1 MLNET
6 SGRVHRAH
14 AVGLRRLT
22 ARAAA
27 WLGSGARCRGLCRG
41 RGLACLAVAVAFAVV
56 GVSVALAVPVPVWQ
70 SASEVTLPAHATN
83 PAASLGSVACA
94 SAGNCVA
101 VGYYADASADQ
112 QALVVGESGG
122 MWGSGSEVTSP
133 AGHATSPDAYLN
145 SVACPS
151 AGNCVAVG
159 GYEDSSSH
167 EQAMVVVESGG
178 VWGSASPVT
187 LPSHATNPEAA
198 LNAVSCA
205 SAGNCVAVG
214 SYYDNSSNE
223 QAMVVAE
230 SGGVWGTAS
239 EVTLPGGHAT
249 NPDAYLDSVVCSSVG
264 NCAAAGD
271 YNETSSSEAM
281 VVVQSGGAWGSASE
295 VTPPAGHATDP
306 YANVNSLACASAGN
320 CVAVGTYDDASTYQ
334 EAMVVPDSGGVWGT
348 ASEVT
353 LPAHATNPQAFL
365 QTVAC
370 GSVGNCVGVGGYKDG
385 SSYPQAMLVGESG
398 GVWGTASEVTLP
410 AHATDPYAVLNAVAC
425 PSVGNCVAAGNYA
438 DASSDQQAMV
448 VAESGGV
455 WGSASEVTLP
465 AGHAT
470 NAGPGVNSLACGS
483 VGSCVGVGQFQDASS
498 HEQVMTLGSVPSL
511 SVLTSGLPSAAVGA
525 AYSAQLSASGG
536 AGSYTWSVSSGSL
549 PAGLSLNA
557 ATGVISG
564 TPTGVGTASFTVS
577 VSDPGPPG
585 QQASAALSI
594 AVGGPSIT
602 KVKTDGAKLMVTLS
616 CGAAAGLTCTGT
628 LALTAVEHLKGHK
641 ITAITASKKP
651 KKPRRTTR
659 AITLAN
665 ASYTIAGAT
674 TKTLTLTLN
683 TTARRLLAKR
693 HKLPAEITTTPT
705 GLGTPTTTADITI
718 KPSKPKPKRHR
729 H

>member
-1 MLNET
+1 MAMT
-6 SGRVHRAH
+6 
-14 AVGLRRLT
+14 
-22 ARAAA
+22 
-27 WLGSGARCRGLCRG
+27 
-41 RGLACLAVAVAFAVV
+41 FAGV
-56 GVSVALAVPVPVWQ
+56 GVSLALAVPAPVWQ

-94 SAGNCVA
+94 SAGNCAA
-101 VGYYADASADQ
+101 VGYYVDASGHQ
-112 QALVVGESGG
+112 QPLIVGESGG
-122 MWGSGSEVTSP
+122 VWGAASAVTAP
-133 AGHATSPDAYLN
+133 AGHATNPVAYLG
-145 SVACPS
+145 SVACAS

-159 GYEDSSSH
+159 GYEDSSSNG
-167 EQAMVVVESGG
+167 QAMVVMESGG

-187 LPSHATNPEAA
+187 LPAHATNPEAA

-214 SYYDNSSNE
+214 SYYDASSNE

-249 NPDAYLDSVVCSSVG
+249 DPDAYLDSVVCSSVG

-271 YNETSSSEAM
+271 YDEPSSSEAM
-281 VVVQSGGAWGSASE
+281 VVGESGGVWGTASE

-320 CVAVGTYDDASTYQ
+320 CVAVGTYDDSSTYE

-370 GSVGNCVGVGGYKDG
+370 GSVGNCVGVGGYKDA

-398 GVWGTASEVTLP
+398 GVWGSASEVTLP
-410 AHATDPYAVLNAVAC
+410 AHATDPYAALNAVAC
-425 PSVGNCVAAGNYA
+425 ASAGNCVAAGNYA

-483 VGSCVGVGQFQDASS
+483 VGSCVGVGQFQDTSS

-549 PAGLSLNA
+549 PAGLSLNP

-564 TPTGVGTASFTVS
+564 TPTGVGTASFTAS

-616 CGAAAGLTCTGT
+616 CGAAAGLSCTGT
-628 LALTAVEHLKGHK
+628 LALTAIEHLKGHK

-651 KKPRRTTR
+651 KQPKRTTR
-659 AITLAN
+659 AITLAST
-665 ASYTIAGAT
+665 SYTLAGAT

-683 TTARRLLAKR
+683 TTGQRLLSKR
-693 HKLPAEITTTPT
+693 HKLPAKITVTPT
-705 GLGTPTTTADITI
+705 GIGMSAATANVTVQPR
-718 KPSKPKPKRHR
+718 KPQDDHR
-729 H
+729 HHRV